1 MSNYSKEEVKAFA
14 EKDLRISKLAILKSL
29 IENCSEEEMY
39 EVNKVTKLA
48 ERYIDYVYAE
58 RKDAIKRGQAG
69 CVAGD
74 DTKGIKWEQVAE
86 RLNLAKPNTENTKI
100 LNRVLDAYKQVNKAS
115 ANPSDVLVHIVNTFG
130 AYPTKTESVKIILKS
145 LNKEN

>member
-1 MSNYSKEEVKAFA
+1 MYSKEEIKNFA
-14 EKDLRISKLAILKSL
+14 DKDLRISKLAILKSL
-29 IENCSEEEMY
+29 IDNCSEEEIY
-39 EVNKVTKLA
+39 EVKKVTELA

-58 RKDAIKRGQAG
+58 RKDAIKRGQAS

-74 DTKGIKWEQVAE
+74 NTEGIKWEQVAQG
-86 RLNLAKPNTENTKI
+86 LNLAKPNAENTKI

-115 ANPSDVLVHIVNTFG
+115 ANPSDVLVHIVNAFG